1 MPWGKKPLFWI
12 NKNNK
17 LRIMEKL
24 KVLFITLLVSFMPL
38 FMTSCEDDED
48 EENSI
53 LNELVGTWEYKYPV
67 AGIYISETFEFT
79 KNSKYTWS
87 VGGSTLEEGVFIID
101 SDEILLVPD
110 DPGLA
115 ESILLLE
122 DGYLYDELDHKYKK
136 IK

>member
-1 MPWGKKPLFWI
+1 
-12 NKNNK
+12 
-17 LRIMEKL
+17 MEKL

-48 EENSI
+48 EESSI